1 MIPKAFLFGST
12 STQKSPGHH
21 KKGDRGTTS
30 AVDVFP
36 SQDSG
41 LHLPVTACA
50 GSTNTSPV
58 IIPPKRGQRVT
69 SAQRELASDG
79 HKSLR
84 NSKSLSTSSSRVRG
98 GRPLPN
104 SIASVLE
111 ATAIPVPPRN
121 KLSRNFRKLPQGNH
135 VEDFSK
141 LLMEG
146 VKLRDDELINGQ
158 GNTLLDILLS
168 PPEPIENSS
177 MGNDYDVD
185 TPSIS
190 SHSVSTESTP
200 SLEHD
205 LDSSSSAPLSSPPCS
220 QRNASEKRRQ
230 RPSCSENC
238 AFDHPL
244 LEPELPEPLEPASQ
258 NRTLPDTNPR
268 KSSLS
273 VPFPRLGF
281 TFKSNLTASLRAI
294 KSAAQTVSAF
304 ATPPVQQD
312 DFLTRSLFA
321 ITPKLTDDRRPPPM
335 DEPPSPAMRRYLNP
349 ITISPAE
356 MHIYNEHPPES
367 EGLVCKCPVSIQMQT
382 YRRSGGRGRKNG
394 NFHLSSLDSSD
405 LLFDPE
411 IPPMARQR
419 EPRENSDF
427 LRMVVLEM
435 NMRRSGKLRDDI
447 PPRAKIWLPP
457 RKGGQ
462 HRLLSFNE
470 YCDTD
475 DENTVPARWIGV
487 SVECA

>member
-12 STQKSPGHH
+12 ATQKSTGPHQ
-21 KKGDRGTTS
+21 KGDRGTVS

-41 LHLPVTACA
+41 LRLPVTACA

-58 IIPPKRGQRVT
+58 NIPPKRGQRVT
-69 SAQRELASDG
+69 SVQRQLASEG
-79 HKSLR
+79 YKALR
-84 NSKSLSTSSSRVRG
+84 NSKSLSRSSSTARG

-111 ATAIPVPPRN
+111 ATAIPVPRN
-121 KLSRNFRKLPQGNH
+121 KLPRKSRKLPQGNH

-146 VKLRDDELINGQ
+146 VKSRDDGLINGQ

-168 PPEPIENSS
+168 PPEQIENSS
-177 MGNDYDVD
+177 MGNESDVD

-190 SHSVSTESTP
+190 NHSESTESTP

-205 LDSSSSAPLSSPPCS
+205 LDSSSSATLSSPSCS

-230 RPSCSENC
+230 RPSCSEDC
-238 AFDHPL
+238 ALDHPL
-244 LEPELPEPLEPASQ
+244 LEPEVPEPLEPAGQ
-258 NRTLPDTNPR
+258 NDLLPATNPR

-281 TFKSNLTASLRAI
+281 TFKSNLTASLRAL

-312 DFLTRSLFA
+312 DFLTRSLFT
-321 ITPKLTDDRRPPPM
+321 ITPKLTDDRRPPLM
-335 DEPPSPAMRRYLNP
+335 HEPPSPALRRYLNP

-367 EGLVCKCPVSIQMQT
+367 EGIVRKCPVSIQMQT
-382 YRRSGGRGRKNG
+382 YHRSGSRGRKNG
-394 NFHLSSLDSSD
+394 NFHISSLDSSD
-405 LLFDPE
+405 LPFDPE
-411 IPPMARQR
+411 ILPMARQR

-435 NMRRSGKLRDDI
+435 NMRRSGKLRDDL
-447 PPRAKIWLPP
+447 PSRAKIWLPP

-475 DENTVPARWIGV
+475 DENTVPARWIGI